1 MTRRLGILVGTALLA
16 VATACA
22 EPQSAP
28 EQAPVPPAQ
37 SAPAQSAPAAE
48 PEDQSGRTPPAGSDP
63 VPAAQVV
70 TEALPEG
77 YPVTV
82 WTADD
87 GTTVGAVA
95 QEGGC
100 GKASA
105 EVTGQS
111 GEQVVITLVETTPKK
126 AEMCT
131 MDIRYQKLTVELDQ
145 PLGDREVVLKSEQRQ
160 S

>member
-1 MTRRLGILVGTALLA
+1 MTRRIGILVGTALLV

-22 EPQSAP
+22 APQSTP

-37 SAPAQSAPAAE
+37 SAPTDD
-48 PEDQSGRTPPAGSDP
+48 PENQPGRVPPAGSDP
-63 VPAAQVV
+63 VPAEQIS
-70 TEALPEG
+70 TDALPDG
-77 YPVTV
+77 YPVEA
-82 WTADD
+82 WTADG
-87 GTTVGAVA
+87 GTTIGLGA

-105 EVTGQS
+105 EVT
-111 GEQVVITLVETTPKK
+111 EQTGDKVVVTIVETTPKK

-131 MDIRYQKLTVELDQ
+131 MDIRFVEVTAELDQ

>member
-1 MTRRLGILVGTALLA
+1 MTRRIGILVGAALLA

-22 EPQSAP
+22 DPQSAP

-37 SAPAQSAPAAE
+37 SAPAENP
-48 PEDQSGRTPPAGSDP
+48 DNQSGRVPPAGSDP
-63 VPAAQVV
+63 VPAAQL
-70 TEALPEG
+70 EADALPDG
-77 YPVTV
+77 YPVEA
-82 WTADD
+82 WTADG
-87 GTTVGAVA
+87 GTTLGLGA

-105 EVTGQS
+105 EVT
-111 GEQVVITLVETTPKK
+111 EQTADKVVVTIVETTPAK

-131 MDIRYQKLTVELDQ
+131 MDIRFVTVTAELDQ
-145 PLGDREVVLKSEQRQ
+145 PLADREVVLKSEQRK

>member
-37 SAPAQSAPAAE
+37 SAPAAE

-70 TEALPEG
+70 AEALPEG

-105 EVTGQS
+105 EVAQQS